1 MLEDAP
7 LATVSSGCFYARK
20 AQHFFDPP
28 IFKGKKIL
36 ITIFFLIYIF
46 SFYLY
51 WCNLALC

>member
-20 AQHFFDPP
+20 AQHFFDPL
-28 IFKGKKIL
+28 KGKKNLDYHIL
-36 ITIFFLIYIF
+36 FDIYIF